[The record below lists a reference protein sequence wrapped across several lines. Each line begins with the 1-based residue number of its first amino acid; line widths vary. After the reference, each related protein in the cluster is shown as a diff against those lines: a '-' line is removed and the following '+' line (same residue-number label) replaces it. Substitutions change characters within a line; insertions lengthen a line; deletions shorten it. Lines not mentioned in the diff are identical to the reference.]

1 MLSAIV
7 ADGVGRIFDQAT
19 DALNFMSTVVP
30 AEPNMLRFGEWTK
43 ESPRIESKLLL
54 AGLFFD
60 GLILIGVGTFVAY
73 LMWNISHPERV
84 LAKYVDVVAPMVLLQ
99 HVFDLYEIVVTL
111 CYAVNPVSIFSV
123 AMSLVTAAVVTV
135 ITRRAKSQPRVE
147 DWMLDNDAH
156 FEDASQLEKVL
167 VSIGPSVTE
176 SLKEA
181 IDILGEGGLERNSR
195 IELVDSIIAESS
207 RALALA
213 EDLREKLKKS
223 KETVKK
229 AHGQRQPRELKTLL
243 NNAVRMPRVSAQE
256 QRRNEKKK
264 PIAKKRL
271 TKGLRLRLVTPT
283 TTPK

>member
-7 ADGVGRIFDQAT
+7 ADGVGRVFDSAT
-19 DALNFMSTVVP
+19 DALNFMSTVLP
-30 AEPNMLRFGEWTK
+30 AEPNILKLNLWTST
-43 ESPRIESKLLL
+43 SPAIESKLLL

-60 GLILIGVGTFVAY
+60 VLILTGVGMFIMY
-73 LMWNISHPERV
+73 LIWNMNHPERV
-84 LAKYVDVVAPMVLLQ
+84 LAKYVDVVAPMALLQ

-111 CYAVNPVSIFSV
+111 WYAINPVSIFSV
-123 AMSLVTAAVVTV
+123 AMSLVTAAVVTA
-135 ITRRAKSQPRVE
+135 ITQRAKSQPRVE
-147 DWMLDNDAH
+147 DWMLGDDTH

-167 VSIGPSVTE
+167 VSIGPSVTA

-181 IDILGEGGLERNSR
+181 IDILGEGGLEQNSR

-213 EDLREKLKKS
+213 EDLRDKLMSS
-223 KETVKK
+223 KDTVKK

-256 QRRNEKKK
+256 EPHRGSKKK
-264 PIAKKRL
+264 HGAKKRL
-271 TKGLRLRLVTPT
+271 TKGLRLGSSAAVAPG
-283 TTPK
+283 